1 MSFNYRSTPR
11 MSFNWTH
18 NCRIW
23 GHRITWIS
31 SVFEHAAWTPM
42 LRRCCTISRIY
53 SPVSITHC
61 NAKVDGQISTHQT
74 VINSSPT
81 NLMMD
86 MMVKPLESP
95 SQQTKPTVPW
105 CFIAHLNV
113 VQFFHTSCMIEITM
127 VLICF
132 NPLVNIT
139 ITMERSTIF
148 HGKIHYFYC
157 HFQ

>member
-1 MSFNYRSTPR
+1 
-11 MSFNWTH
+11 
-18 NCRIW
+18 
-23 GHRITWIS
+23 
-31 SVFEHAAWTPM
+31 M

-61 NAKVDGQISTHQT
+61 NAKVDGQISTHQP

-132 NPLVNIT
+132 NPLNSETHIRILFQNSDCNPVFRIW
-139 ITMERSTIF
+139 SS
-148 HGKIHYFYC
+148 IHKTRDI
-157 HFQ
+157 HSP